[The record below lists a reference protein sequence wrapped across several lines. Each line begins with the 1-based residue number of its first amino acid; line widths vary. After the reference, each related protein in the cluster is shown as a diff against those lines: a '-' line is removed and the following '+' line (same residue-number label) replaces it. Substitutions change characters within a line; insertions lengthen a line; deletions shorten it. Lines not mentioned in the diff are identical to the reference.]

1 MSDSDT
7 KYFNKKEGEN
17 MKKFSLNDILN
28 DKSKEKKKRND
39 FTIEYIHISKLI
51 PDENNFYSV
60 DDVAEL
66 KDSIL
71 LLGLQQPLIVRKIEE
86 TDTYTVSVGHRRLK
100 ALTEIVDEGNK
111 EFELIPC
118 KVETEIDEI
127 KNELR
132 LIFTN
137 STTRVLSDYEKT
149 HQAMRIKEL
158 LTALKQ
164 KGVKLPG
171 RLRDIIADTMKISKT
186 QVARMESID
195 NNLSNKFKEE
205 FKNNNVN
212 FSTAYEISGLQEE
225 QQEEALKDYKEK
237 GSITIK
243 EVKDIKKKKPSP
255 ETVQTIV
262 KTTITEEVTQKE
274 PEQLTPDRV
283 LNVYVCCAYAGE
295 DEDYQRAATYCKHV
309 AAQGHIPFSST
320 VMLHGILDGGHYERM
335 LNMLQA
341 GFEMIKIVDAVW
353 IFEKDGEIT
362 QDMLHQK
369 ELAKQLGK
377 EILHIGG
384 IC

>member
-1 MSDSDT
+1 
-7 KYFNKKEGEN
+7 

-28 DKSKEKKKRND
+28 DKSKEKRKRNE

-71 LLGLQQPLIVRKIEE
+71 LIGLQQPLIVRKIEE
-86 TDTYTVSVGHRRLK
+86 TDTYTVSIGHRRLK
-100 ALTEIVDEGNK
+100 ALTQLVEEGNK

-132 LIFTN
+132 LIFAN
-137 STTRVLSDYEKT
+137 STSRILSDYEKT

-158 LTALKQ
+158 LMALKQ

-171 RLRDIIADTMKISKT
+171 RLRNIIADTMKISKT

-195 NNLSNKFKEE
+195 KNLSPGFKEE

-212 FSTAYEISGLQEE
+212 ISTAYELSGLQREE
-225 QQEEALKDYKEK
+225 QEEALKDYKEK

-243 EVKDIKKKKPSP
+243 EVKNIKNNKPSSKP
-255 ETVQTIV
+255 SQTIV

-274 PEQLTPDRV
+274 PEQLTPDRL

-295 DEDYQRAATYCKHV
+295 DEDYQKAVEYCKHV
-309 AAQGHIPFSST
+309 VAQGHIPFSST

-335 LNMLQA
+335 LNMLQV
-341 GFEMIKIVDAVW
+341 GFEMIKIVDEVW
-353 IFEKDGEIT
+353 MFEEDGEIT

-377 EILHIGG
+377 KILQLGGIGG
-384 IC
+384 DG